1 MENLISGV
9 KGVFAEQRLRLGEGA
24 DTKYYNYAGMIS
36 ICGVFLNI
44 RNFTSIAVIKSP
56 RSSRGYTIFRTA

>member
-1 MENLISGV
+1 MENLISGG
-9 KGVFAEQRLRLGEGA
+9 KGLETGEGA

-44 RNFTSIAVIKSP
+44 RN
-56 RSSRGYTIFRTA
+56 

>member
-9 KGVFAEQRLRLGEGA
+9 KGIFAEQRLELREGV

-36 ICGVFLNI
+36 ISEVFMTT
-44 RNFTSIAVIKSP
+44 RN
-56 RSSRGYTIFRTA
+56 

>member
-9 KGVFAEQRLRLGEGA
+9 KGFFGRRIETGEEAG
-24 DTKYYNYAGMIS
+24 TKYHDYAGMIS

-44 RNFTSIAVIKSP
+44 RN
-56 RSSRGYTIFRTA
+56 